1 MNWRPDEDDF
11 KETYPDEF
19 SEGEW
24 AEDSGSEELTVP
36 CAGCGSPMYIDADV
50 CPVCGEFQID
60 SASASPLSRK
70 PAWYV
75 VLGIAGVIAT
85 IGTMLFLF

>member
-1 MNWRPDEDDF
+1 MNWSPDEEDF
-11 KETYPDEF
+11 EGSYSDEF

-24 AEDSGSEELTVP
+24 AEDSADDELTVP
-36 CAGCGSPMYIDADV
+36 CTGCGSPIYIDADV

-60 SASASPLSRK
+60 TAPRLARK
-70 PAWYV
+70 PAWYI

-85 IGTMLFLF
+85 ISAMLFMF